1 MIINQNMDKDELE
14 YVGLIK
20 DGIRYKE
27 DIRTIQVSLKALIS
41 LGVDQPGPQRS
52 RL

>member
-1 MIINQNMDKDELE
+1 MMMNQKMDEDELE

-20 DGIRYKE
+20 DGISYKE
-27 DIRTIQVSLKALIS
+27 DIRTIQVSFKALIS
-41 LGVDQPGPQRS
+41 LGVDQPGRHRS